1 MMSREFEKCLEREK
15 IKKFPRAKRLVFKE
29 INLAEEDL
37 KTARE
42 SFRKKNYKWS
52 TIQSYYSMFH
62 TARSL
67 LYKKGYR
74 EKSHF
79 CLIEAVKNFYV
90 INGVLSENFIDVL
103 KLGKSLRENADYY
116 GDFDK
121 NGAKEMLESAGDFIK
136 ETKNILRKRTL
147 FS

>member
-1 MMSREFEKCLEREK
+1 MNSEFKKCLERGK
-15 IKKFPRAKRLVFKE
+15 IKVFSKAKTLVFKE
-29 INLAEEDL
+29 LDLAKEDL
-37 KTARE
+37 KTAKK
-42 SFRKKNYKWS
+42 SFKENNYKWA

-62 TARSL
+62 AARAL

-79 CLIEAVKNFYV
+79 CLIESVRELYV
-90 INGVLSENFIDVL
+90 SKGLIDFKFIESM

-121 NGAKEMLESAGDFIK
+121 SGTESMLENAGDFLK
-136 ETKNILRKRTL
+136 EAKKILKK
-147 FS
+147 